1 MPIAYGYVTS
11 AGALSNGQRRDDQKM
26 AWEMLHFIGMRPIPA
41 LFVMAAIGFAFILH
55 KKDVPEATDSKLQT
69 SKPSNVSKHNSM
81 KRALYMSRV
90 AAKTVSKQRKEN
102 ELP

>member
-11 AGALSNGQRRDDQKM
+11 AGALGNGERTENGLGD
-26 AWEMLHFIGMRPIPA
+26 AAFHCMRPVPA

-55 KKDVPEATDSKLQT
+55 KKDVPEASDSKLQT
-69 SKPSNVSKHNSM
+69 RKLPNVSKHNSM
-81 KRALYMSRV
+81 KRALYTSRV
-90 AAKTVSKQRKEN
+90 AAKTASKQRKEN

>member
-1 MPIAYGYVTS
+1 
-11 AGALSNGQRRDDQKM
+11 M

-55 KKDVPEATDSKLQT
+55 KKDVPEASDSKLQT
-69 SKPSNVSKHNSM
+69 SKLPNVSKHNSM
-81 KRALYMSRV
+81 KRTLYTSRV
-90 AAKTVSKQRKEN
+90 AVKTASKQRKEN